1 MRLTVA
7 LVGTTLSL
15 VGAATAIHAAKPPAS
30 FGCSVKMW
38 DDPGDIVRSDGG
50 GTYTNGVG
58 GVSCSINGTSTWLT
72 LTFSSPGKHQ
82 PARSLVVVGHDDVNG
97 VAPYSSVNSSTEL
110 DIMQF
115 GAAVSPTDVSHW
127 RLRMSNAPQF
137 LGGFGQLMGDSTYDA
152 GAPVAGTSSLVIT
165 TVDPCTWVATS
176 YASYPLQTIVGGQG
190 ENATTQTDPRVAIL
204 TENGIPG
211 ANGVTVRGYYVTPF
225 AATIR
230 ALKTGCP
237 R

>member
-30 FGCSVKMW
+30 VSCSVQMR

-50 GTYTNGVG
+50 GTYTNGAG
-58 GVSCSINGTSTWLT
+58 GVSCSIDGTSKWLI

-82 PARSLVVVGHDDVNG
+82 PARSLVVAGHGDVNG
-97 VAPYSSVNSSTEL
+97 LAPYSTVSSSTEL

-137 LGGFGQLMGDSTYDA
+137 LGSFGQLTGDSTYDA
-152 GAPVAGTSSLVIT
+152 GTPGTSSLFIT
-165 TVDPCTWVATS
+165 TVDACTWVATS
-176 YASYPLQTIVGGQG
+176 YASYPLQTIVGGHG
-190 ENATTQTDPRVAIL
+190 ENGGTQTDPRVAIL

-211 ANGVTVRGYYVTPF
+211 GNGVTVRGYYVTPF

-237 R
+237 Q